1 MIDHNTV
8 IEIRDLSFRYDRDT
22 ILDRISLRVDT
33 GEFLG
38 IVGPNGGGK
47 TTLLK
52 IILGFLPTENG
63 SVYVLGKSPK
73 QAASQIGY
81 VPQHAAFDLEFP
93 ISAREV
99 VLMGMMGETPRFG
112 RFRARDKEKA
122 DQFLAKVNMLDFKNR
137 RFGDLSGGQR
147 QRALIARALA
157 GHPQLLIM
165 DEPTSN
171 VDSWSQK
178 QIFDLLSAINK
189 ECTIVVVSH
198 DLRIV
203 PVYVT
208 RVACLNHTLV
218 IHPTKELGN
227 GALETLYHTP
237 MQAVDHEHKVG

>member
-1 MIDHNTV
+1 MNNQDRV
-8 IEIRDLSFRYDRDT
+8 IEIKNLSFRYDRDL
-22 ILDRISLRVDT
+22 ILNDVSLSVNR
-33 GEFLG
+33 GEFFG

-52 IILGFLPTENG
+52 IILGFLQPQAGT
-63 SVYVLGKSPK
+63 VKVLGKTPR
-73 QAASQIGY
+73 QAISGIGY

-93 ISAREV
+93 ISVREV
-99 VLMGMMGETPRFG
+99 VLMGLMGESPRFG
-112 RFRARDKEKA
+112 RFRTEDKEKA
-122 DQFLAKVNMLDFKNR
+122 DRILTKVDMIDFINR

-157 GHPQLLIM
+157 GNPQLLIM

-178 QIFDLLSAINK
+178 QIFDLLSVINK
-189 ECTIVVVSH
+189 ECTIIVVSH

-208 RVACLNHTLV
+208 RVACMNHTLV
-218 IHPTKELGN
+218 IHPTHELSSET
-227 GALETLYHTP
+227 LETMYYAPTRI
-237 MQAVDHEHKVG
+237 VDHEHKLG